1 MNPIFEKILEFLE
14 NEKVSYQHIHHKPTY
29 TSEES
34 AEARGESLDK
44 GAKAILMKVDDTYL
58 LFVLSA
64 SKKIDSKKIKTLLR
78 ARSIRFA
85 SSTELLEQTALV
97 PGSVPP
103 FGTPILPFPLY
114 IDHSIGRLSS
124 VAFNAGS
131 LSDSIVIS
139 ARDYLNLCNGTL
151 CSFSK

>member
-1 MNPIFEKILEFLE
+1 MSQTFEKILDLLKSA
-14 NEKVSYQHIHHKPTY
+14 NVSHEHLHHAPTH

-34 AEARGESLDK
+34 AQARGESLDV
-44 GAKAILMKVDDTYL
+44 GAKAMLVKADERYA

-64 SKKIDSKKIKTLLR
+64 SKKIDSKKIKTLLQ
-78 ARSIRFA
+78 ARSLRFA
-85 SSTELLEQTALV
+85 TPEELLEQTSLV

-103 FGTPILPFPLY
+103 FGRPILPFDLY
-114 IDHSIGRLSS
+114 VDHSIEALPR

-131 LSDSIVIS
+131 LSESIMMS
-139 ARDYLNLCNGTL
+139 TQDYLRLCGGTL

>member
-1 MNPIFEKILEFLE
+1 MNTIFEKVLELLQ
-14 NEKVSYQHIHHKPTY
+14 NEKIPYQHIHHKPTY

-34 AEARGESLDK
+34 AEARGESLDV
-44 GAKAILMKVDDTYL
+44 GAKAILMKVDGIYS

-64 SKKIDSKKIKTLLR
+64 SKKIDSKKIKTLLA
-78 ARSIRFA
+78 ARSLRFA
-85 SSTELLEQTALV
+85 SSEELLEKTSLV

-103 FGTPILPFPLY
+103 FGKPILLFPLY
-114 IDHSIGRLSS
+114 VDYSIKGLSS
-124 VAFNAGS
+124 IAFNAGS

-139 ARDYLNLCNGTL
+139 GKDYLNLCNGTL